1 MAAPA
6 PELTHRPAAAAP
18 ATPAVRSRGRWR
30 RSLPVRLVRWTWFLV
45 VGLAAAG
52 LLAHHLPLPQPGW
65 VPPASAATLTVAYAF
80 GLAARTGGRPVLAS
94 LVALVLVL
102 AAVLTDR
109 PVLLAGAA
117 VSTTVLGTVLGVM
130 ATVPAAR
137 FPAVVRECLVGAVVA
152 GVAALAAVAYG
163 APLAVER
170 AEYLALALGLVGTLA
185 LVYRL
190 GAGFSGLGRRGAIVV
205 VGGTLLLAVVL
216 AYAEA
221 LSRWGP
227 PGLLETLQDWLAAV
241 RDTVGATPRPVA
253 ALIGFPAL
261 AWGVSTR
268 ARRRQ
273 GWWPTAFGAAGLA
286 AVATSL
292 VDRRTSDLEAA
303 LETGYG
309 VAAGLV
315 LGYAVIRADAFLT
328 GTRGRRARREEEA
341 AAHRPEPRRTEPLL

>member
-1 MAAPA
+1 M
-6 PELTHRPAAAAP
+6 
-18 ATPAVRSRGRWR
+18 
-30 RSLPVRLVRWTWFLV
+30 RWTWFLLV
-45 VGLAAAG
+45 TLATAG
-52 LLAHHLPLPQPGW
+52 LLAHHLPLEQPVW
-65 VPPASAATLTVAYAF
+65 TPVAAAATITVAFAF
-80 GLAARTGGRPVLAS
+80 GLAARTGGRPLLAAS
-94 LVALVLVL
+94 LALMLVLVAL
-102 AAVLTDR
+102 LTGR

-117 VSTTVLGTVLGVM
+117 VSTAALGTVLGVM

-137 FPAVVRECLVGAVVA
+137 FGAVVRECLVAALVA
-152 GVAALAAVAYG
+152 GVAALAAASYG
-163 APLAVER
+163 ARLAVER
-170 AEYLALALGLVGTLA
+170 ADYLALALGLLGTLA

-205 VGGTLLLAVVL
+205 LGGTVLLAVVL

-227 PGLLETLQDWLAAV
+227 PGMLETLQEGLATA
-241 RDTVGATPRPVA
+241 RQTLGAIPRPVA
-253 ALIGFPAL
+253 ALVGFPAL

-286 AVATSL
+286 VVSTSL
-292 VDRRTSDLEAA
+292 LDRRTSDVEAA

-309 VAAGLV
+309 IALGLL
-315 LGYAVIRADAFLT
+315 LGYAIIRADAFLT

-341 AAHRPEPRRTEPLL
+341 SAHRPEPRRTEALL

>member
-1 MAAPA
+1 VEEPA
-6 PELTHRPAAAAP
+6 RRPAAAAP
-18 ATPAVRSRGRWR
+18 ATPPVRTRGGWR
-30 RSLPVRLVRWTWFLV
+30 RSLPVRLTRWTWFLL
-45 VGLAAAG
+45 VGAATAG
-52 LLAHHLPLPQPGW
+52 LVAHHLPVDQPAW
-65 VPPASAATLTVAYAF
+65 TTSAAAATITVTYAF
-80 GLAARTGGRPVLAS
+80 GLAARTGGRPLLVSALA
-94 LVALVLVL
+94 LALVLV
-102 AAVLTDR
+102 AVVTER

-117 VSTTVLGTVLGVM
+117 VSTAALGTVLGVM

-137 FPAVVRECLVGAVVA
+137 FRGVVRECLLAAAVA
-152 GVAALAAVAYG
+152 AVAALAATSYDAR
-163 APLAVER
+163 LAVER
-170 AEYLALALGLVGTLA
+170 AEYLALTLGLLGTLA

-190 GAGFSGLGRRGAIVV
+190 GAGFSGLGRRGAVV
-205 VGGTLLLAVVL
+205 VLGGTVLLAVAL

-227 PGLLETLQDWLAAV
+227 PGMLETFQESLAAA
-241 RDTVGATPRPVA
+241 RDTLGAIPRPVA
-253 ALIGFPAL
+253 ALVGFPAL

-286 AVATSL
+286 VVSTSL
-292 VDRRTSDLEAA
+292 LDRRTSDLEAA

-309 VAAGLV
+309 IALGLL

-341 AAHRPEPRRTEPLL
+341 SAHRPEPRRTEPLL

>member
-1 MAAPA
+1 MR
-6 PELTHRPAAAAP
+6 RPATAAP
-18 ATPAVRSRGRWR
+18 ATPAVKDRTRWR
-30 RSLPVRLVRWTWFLV
+30 RRSLAARLGRWSWFVLV
-45 VGLAAAG
+45 ALAAAG
-52 LLAHHLPLPQPGW
+52 LVAHHVPIAQPEW
-65 VPPASAATLTVAYAF
+65 VATAGAATLTVAYAC
-80 GLAARTGGRPVLAS
+80 GLAARTGGRPLLAS
-94 LVALVLVL
+94 AVALVLVL
-102 AAVLTDR
+102 VAVLTEG

-117 VSTTVLGTVLGVM
+117 VSTAALGTVLGVM

-137 FPAVVRECLVGAVVA
+137 FPAVVRECLLAAVVA
-152 GVAALAAVAYG
+152 GLAALAAVSYG
-163 APLAVER
+163 ARLAVER
-170 AEYLALALGLVGTLA
+170 AEYLALALGLLGTLA

-205 VGGTLLLAVVL
+205 LGGTVVLAVAL

-221 LSRWGP
+221 LTRWGP
-227 PGLLETLQDWLAAV
+227 PGMLTSLQEALVTV
-241 RDTVGATPRPVA
+241 RDTLGAIPRPVA
-253 ALIGFPAL
+253 VLVGFPAL

-286 AVATSL
+286 VVSTSL
-292 VDRRTSDLEAA
+292 LDRRTSDLEAA

-309 VAAGLV
+309 IVFGLL

-341 AAHRPEPRRTEPLL
+341 SAHRPEPRRTEALL